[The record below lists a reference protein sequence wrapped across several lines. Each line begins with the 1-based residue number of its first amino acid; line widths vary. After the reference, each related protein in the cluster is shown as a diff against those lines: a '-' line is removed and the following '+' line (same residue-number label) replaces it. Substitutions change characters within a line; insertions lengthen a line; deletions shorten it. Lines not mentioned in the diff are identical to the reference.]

1 MSKTL
6 AGTNILVTRPADQ
19 ARQLA
24 EKIRSAGGHPVLF
37 PVLEIRD
44 TANPGLLLDLI
55 QRLDEFDLAI
65 FISPNAVTKAMTRI
79 SAMRSLPATLKVAA
93 VGQGTSRA
101 LGQFG
106 VGNVIAPTKRFDSE
120 ALLEV
125 KELKEVAGKRV
136 VIFRGDGGRE
146 LLGDTLRKRGA
157 MVEYVE
163 CYRRVKPEVDIALLL
178 RMATSGGLYAITI
191 TSSEG
196 LRNLCEM
203 VGDAAEQV
211 WFKKAPLFVSH
222 ERIAQTASILGFAH
236 VILTAPGDDGLLEG
250 MSNYFRS
257 RANAE
262 NSVSSR

>member
-1 MSKTL
+1 VSKSL
-6 AGTNILVTRPADQ
+6 AGRNILVTRPAHQ
-19 ARQLA
+19 ARHLA
-24 EKIRSAGGHPVLF
+24 EKIHLAGGHPVLF
-37 PVLEIRD
+37 PVLEIQD
-44 TANPGLLLDLI
+44 TANPGLLQDLI
-55 QRLDEFDLAI
+55 RRLDEFDLAI
-65 FISPNAVTKAMTRI
+65 FISPNAVNKAMTQI
-79 SAMRSLPATLKVAA
+79 SAMRPLPAKLKVAA

-101 LGQFG
+101 LAHFG
-106 VGNVIAPTKRFDSE
+106 VDNVIAPAKRFDSE

-125 KELKEVAGKRV
+125 AELREVADKRV

-146 LLGDTLRKRGA
+146 LLGDTLRKRSA

-163 CYRRVKPEVDIALLL
+163 CYRRVKPEVDITPLL
-178 RMATSGGLYAITI
+178 RMATSGSLDAITI

-196 LRNLCEM
+196 LRNFCEM
-203 VGDAAEQV
+203 VGDVEQV
-211 WFKKAPLFVSH
+211 WFKKATLFVSH
-222 ERIAQTASILGFAH
+222 ERIAHTANTLGFTD

>member
-1 MSKTL
+1 VSKTL
-6 AGTNILVTRPADQ
+6 TGTNILVTRPAHQ
-19 ARQLA
+19 AGQLA
-24 EKIRSAGGHPVLF
+24 EKIHLAGGHPVLF

-44 TANPGLLLDLI
+44 TANPMLLQDLI
-55 QRLDEFDLAI
+55 RRLDEFDLAI
-65 FISPNAVTKAMTRI
+65 FISPNAVNKAMTRI
-79 SAMRSLPATLKVAA
+79 SATRTLPPKLKVAA

-101 LGQFG
+101 LAHFG
-106 VGNVIAPTKRFDSE
+106 IDNVIAPAKRFDSE

-125 KELKEVAGKRV
+125 AELREVTDKRV

-146 LLGDTLRKRGA
+146 LLGDMLWKRGA
-157 MVEYVE
+157 IVEYVE
-163 CYRRVKPEVDIALLL
+163 CYRRVKPEVDIMPLL
-178 RMATSGGLYAITI
+178 RTAASGGLDAITI

-203 VGDAAEQV
+203 VGDAEQA

-222 ERIAQTASILGFAH
+222 ERIAHTAKTLGFTH
-236 VILTAPGDDGLLEG
+236 VILTGPGDDGLLEG
-250 MSNYFRS
+250 LSNYFRS